1 MRTRT
6 IALLVA
12 LLLLLPCA
20 LPACAAPA
28 ADPAAQAEAHISA
41 ILRGQMAQGSADS
54 LQAWI
59 DTALT
64 DSVGLGGEWYVLGL
78 GQLPGFEG
86 DLSAPLVALEAALAQ
101 SSLSITTRQKL
112 ALCLLAAGGDAALA
126 APAAEAA
133 GQQGIMTRIFGLH
146 LLNNGCTAGAQTR
159 ESAVGQLLSMQLED
173 GGWALMGKNADVDVT
188 AMALQALAPHTGDP
202 AVEEAVQRAL
212 ALLSARQQPDGG
224 FIGMGVANPES
235 AAQVLTALCG
245 LGIDPAQDERFV
257 KNGCTIM
264 DSFAPYALPEGGW
277 SHTAGGG
284 PNATAAVQVF
294 LACTAYSRFL
304 QGLPGLYLI
313 ERTGTAGVSGVPGAA
328 GDSTADAADVPVSVG
343 DIVPAAADGNGD
355 PAATDTPTTAADDD
369 MGAPAASPAAPSLGI
384 IGGADGPTMIL
395 VSGNW
400 KLWVTVGIA
409 GAALLWCIGLLIRGK
424 RSPRS
429 YLAALLVAVAAIL
442 LLWVTDVQSPE
453 SYYRQQELPGG
464 EPIGTVTL
472 EIRCDTLPAGTE
484 NVPADG
490 QLLPPT
496 RCPIQAGDTVYDVL
510 IRAAREH
517 HIQLDARGGPGM
529 VYLAGIQYLYEQAH
543 GELSGWMYFVNGV
556 SASQSCDCLP
566 LADGD
571 SILWAYTCEMG
582 ADLN

>member
-28 ADPAAQAEAHISA
+28 ADPAAQVEAHISA
-41 ILRGQMAQGSADS
+41 ILRGQMAQSGADS

-86 DLSAPLVALEAALAQ
+86 DLSAPLAALEAALAQ
-101 SSLSITTRQKL
+101 SSLSLATRQKL
-112 ALCLLAAGGDAALA
+112 ALCLLAAGGDAASA
-126 APAAEAA
+126 ASAAEAA

-202 AVEEAVQRAL
+202 AVQEAVQRAL
-212 ALLSARQQPDGG
+212 AVLSARQQPDGG

-235 AAQVLTALCG
+235 AAQVLAALCG

-284 PNATAAVQVF
+284 SNATATVQVF

-313 ERTGTAGVSGVPGAA
+313 GGAGAAGVSGGVGDNAPDAAEVPGAA
-328 GDSTADAADVPVSVG
+328 APA
-343 DIVPAAADGNGD
+343 AAADGGSADPTANAPD
-355 PAATDTPTTAADDD
+355 PAAAAADT
-369 MGAPAASPAAPSLGI
+369 APAASPAAPSLGI